1 MQAPKN
7 LLFTFILKSME

>member
-7 LLFTFILKSME
+7 HKTKR